1 MASLPHITVGG
12 SIATATHGSGMS
24 LGNLSSACVGLE
36 MVDSNGHL
44 CKVNRETH
52 PIDFNGYV
60 VNLGALGVVTKVALQ
75 LVPTFEICQA
85 VYEGLPFSVALEQ
98 LDTIMGNS
106 GGYSVSLFTTW
117 KDDVFEQVWRKCFL
131 VGAHGDIENG
141 GGGFSFPSSWVG
153 GSTLAASSRHPIPGV
168 GGETCTIQLGV
179 PGHAHHRL
187 PHFRMEF
194 TPSAGEELQSEFFIP
209 RRAAEAALRAVKAL
223 AQRVAPLLYI
233 SEIRAILS
241 DDLWLSTAQG
251 TGSWI
256 AIHFTWLPDG
266 KGVAELLPLLE
277 EALAPFGARPHWGKV
292 TSASMREKLPALY
305 PNWEDFKALRRRVDP
320 GGKFLNSHL
329 IQMGLE

>member
-1 MASLPHITVGG
+1 
-12 SIATATHGSGMS
+12 
-24 LGNLSSACVGLE
+24 
-36 MVDSNGHL
+36 
-44 CKVNRETH
+44 
-52 PIDFNGYV
+52 
-60 VNLGALGVVTKVALQ
+60 
-75 LVPTFEICQA
+75 
-85 VYEGLPFSVALEQ
+85 
-98 LDTIMGNS
+98 
-106 GGYSVSLFTTW
+106 
-117 KDDVFEQVWRKCFL
+117 
-131 VGAHGDIENG
+131 
-141 GGGFSFPSSWVG
+141 
-153 GSTLAASSRHPIPGV
+153 
-168 GGETCTIQLGV
+168 
-179 PGHAHHRL
+179 
-187 PHFRMEF
+187 MEF